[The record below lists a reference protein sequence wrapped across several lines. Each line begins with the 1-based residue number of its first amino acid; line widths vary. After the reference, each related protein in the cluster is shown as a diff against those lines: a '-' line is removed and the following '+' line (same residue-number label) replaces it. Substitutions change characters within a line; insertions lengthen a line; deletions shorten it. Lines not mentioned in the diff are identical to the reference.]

1 VYIYNIELNSLAA
14 TVNNLGSGVEKESTW
29 YLVIAYKALPLSSV
43 ADYITRWSFMLGINT
58 NYGLEANDTDR
69 EKDRLVLC
77 WITSPRSKNI

>member
-1 VYIYNIELNSLAA
+1 
-14 TVNNLGSGVEKESTW
+14 
-29 YLVIAYKALPLSSV
+29 
-43 ADYITRWSFMLGINT
+43 MLGINT